1 MDRIPNMNS
10 TIRSQLFEYRIIRI
24 IRCNSD
30 LSLSFVYY
38 RTSQRC
44 SVIVL
49 SKSAAACQDKEQLD
63 LQLEN
68 MSLENISLS
77 DKSDDEDDSSFVS
90 DSAHAE
96 IMSELVERWVV
107 QSCHTCQAE

>member
-1 MDRIPNMNS
+1 M
-10 TIRSQLFEYRIIRI
+10 
-24 IRCNSD
+24 
-30 LSLSFVYY
+30 
-38 RTSQRC
+38 
-44 SVIVL
+44 IVL

-107 QSCHTCQAE
+107 QSCHTCQAEWVTEFLDLFSNFWK